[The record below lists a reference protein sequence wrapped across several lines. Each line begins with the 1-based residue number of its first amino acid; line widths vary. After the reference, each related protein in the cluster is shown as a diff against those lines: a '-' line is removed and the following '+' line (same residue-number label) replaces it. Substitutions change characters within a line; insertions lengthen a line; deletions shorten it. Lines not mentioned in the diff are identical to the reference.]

1 MQELLK
7 KLTDEVGLNA
17 EQASKTMHTVVDFV
31 KSKLPP
37 SLSATVDNIFTG
49 KMDAAQAMG
58 SISGEPGMMDKA
70 KDLAGDAKEKLS
82 DFAGDAKEKLTGF
95 AGDAKEKLEAFTDSE
110 NIDALKDKAEDA
122 LEDLK
127 DKAED
132 MAEGAINKLKG
143 LFGGK
148 KDD

>member
-7 KLTDEVGLNA
+7 KLTDEVGLSA

-31 KSKLPP
+31 KTKLPP

-49 KMDAAQAMG
+49 KMDSAQAMG
-58 SISGEPGMMDKA
+58 AISGEASMADKA
-70 KDLAGDAKEKLS
+70 KDLAGDAKDKLT
-82 DFAGDAKEKLTGF
+82 DMAGDAKEKL
-95 AGDAKEKLEAFTDSE
+95 AGLADEAKEKFAAFTDSE
-110 NIDALKDKAEDA
+110 NLEALKDKAEDK

-132 MAEGAINKLKG
+132 IAEGAIDKIKG
-143 LFGGK
+143 FFGGK
-148 KDD
+148 KD